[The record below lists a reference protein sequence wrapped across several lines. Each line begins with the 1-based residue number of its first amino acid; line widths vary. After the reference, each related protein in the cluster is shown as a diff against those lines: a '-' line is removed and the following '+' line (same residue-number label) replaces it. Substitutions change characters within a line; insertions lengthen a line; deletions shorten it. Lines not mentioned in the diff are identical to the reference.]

1 VIGWTVGGTWRLHRG
16 SIPLPKASSP
26 LPQANVKP
34 FSYSLGSIYVP
45 SRFEARHEANTMK
58 ISRLAII
65 AYALAACGSSSLQ
78 AQEFQVFDHG
88 LGQSEM
94 PRASLEDNWSSRTF
108 DGAPAPQ
115 PSPRRSFK
123 EALYEPLIRQAEVRY
138 QLPPRLLQALVWQ
151 ESRFDPMAISSAGAA
166 GLAQLMPATA
176 RELGVGNRHD
186 PGQSID
192 GGARYLRQMLDRFG
206 AIHLALAAYN
216 AGPGAVSRAGGIP
229 KNRETPGYVR
239 SVLARWVAYSAT

>member
-1 VIGWTVGGTWRLHRG
+1 
-16 SIPLPKASSP
+16 
-26 LPQANVKP
+26 
-34 FSYSLGSIYVP
+34 
-45 SRFEARHEANTMK
+45 MK
-58 ISRLAII
+58 LSRLTVI
-65 AYALAACGSSSLQ
+65 AYTLAACGASGLQ

-94 PRASLEDNWSSRTF
+94 PRTSLDENWSSQSP
-108 DGAPAPQ
+108 DGAHAPQ
-115 PSPRRSFK
+115 PSPRRSFR
-123 EALYEPLIRQAEVRY
+123 EALYEPLIRQAEIRY

-176 RELGVGNRHD
+176 RELGVANRHD

-192 GGARYLRQMLDRFG
+192 GGARYLRKMLDRFG

-229 KNRETPGYVR
+229 RNRETPGYVR
-239 SVLARWVAYSAT
+239 SVLRRWMAYSAI